1 MENKDKIQDEFMEFW
16 EKTDNVG
23 LGKYSDAVTQ
33 WWFEKIESILKSK
46 QEEIEGEMDEMKK
59 TKTTGFL
66 HVIWGEKL
74 RSKIPAMSD
83 TDVSYNKALD
93 ELKPIISNLLK

>member
-1 MENKDKIQDEFMEFW
+1 MENKDWREQYPLTTFTGETRKE
-16 EKTDNVG
+16 
-23 LGKYSDAVTQ
+23 
-33 WWFEKIESILKSK
+33 IESLIESVLKSK